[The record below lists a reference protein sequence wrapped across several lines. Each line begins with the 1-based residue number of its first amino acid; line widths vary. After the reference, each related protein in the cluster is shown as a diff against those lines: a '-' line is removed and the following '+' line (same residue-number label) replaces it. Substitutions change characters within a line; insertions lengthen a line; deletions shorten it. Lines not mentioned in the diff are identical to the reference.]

1 MLVVGRNHEERDE
14 ACTRASHYDILRY
27 RPEEEAR
34 QLFGERYWPRISGTE
49 KNERRR
55 KSGVG
60 LLWMDPPENSNESPI
75 ILLVCRS
82 SVTNQVTL

>member
-1 MLVVGRNHEERDE
+1 VLVVGRNHEERDE

-55 KSGVG
+55 KGGFALDGPTREFERITDHIAS
-60 LLWMDPPENSNESPI
+60 M
-75 ILLVCRS
+75 
-82 SVTNQVTL
+82 